1 MATNEAIRI
10 TSEAREL
17 FDLIGG
23 VSYRFQRPFTSLRLQ
38 ALLQLPRIADI
49 NGFASFE
56 ETDLFLRELAT
67 ELPRNCEW
75 FVSEVSRDSP
85 RFLNFHEVA
94 LEQACDVM
102 ARFHYLRSPRLDG
115 RYYGLSSKH
124 GQLVAICVSSP
135 LDVEYLGNLL
145 SNNDRGNV
153 SARVLSR
160 VFAFE
165 GAPRNTISHL
175 LSRAAHAERKLG
187 VTDWVSYVNPN
198 MGFSGISY
206 LASGWHLLGEQPG
219 TTYRYLDN
227 RYITDRELA
236 TKFGCHDDDA
246 YNQLLG
252 ERFAKNK
259 MQLEPLLV
267 FSRQL
272 AQKNSRDRTNGESKQ
287 LHATTSRI
295 KQVNHELKTLIAGR

>member
-1 MATNEAIRI
+1 M
-10 TSEAREL
+10 
-17 FDLIGG
+17 
-23 VSYRFQRPFTSLRLQ
+23 
-38 ALLQLPRIADI
+38 LL
-49 NGFASFE
+49 S
-56 ETDLFLRELAT
+56 ELAT

-85 RFLNFHEVA
+85 RFLNFHEVE
-94 LEQACDVM
+94 LEHACDVM

-115 RYYGLSSKH
+115 RYYGLSSKR

-145 SNNDRGNV
+145 RINDRDTLSG
-153 SARVLSR
+153 RVLSR

-175 LSRAAHAERKLG
+175 LSRAAQMERKLG
-187 VTDWVSYVNPN
+187 VTNWVSYVNPN
-198 MGFSGISY
+198 MGFNGISY

-236 TKFGCHDDDA
+236 TKFGCHADDT

-259 MQLEPLLV
+259 MKLEPLLV
-267 FSRQL
+267 FSRHL
-272 AQKNSRDRTNGESKQ
+272 AHKNSSARTSEESK
-287 LHATTSRI
+287 HGHPTTSSI
-295 KQVNHELKTLIAGR
+295 NQGNPELKTLIAGR